1 MEQPFISIIVPVYKV
16 ERYIHRCIES
26 LTHQDFTNIEIILVD
41 DGSPDKCGIICD
53 EYKEKD
59 SRIRVI
65 HQSNG
70 GLSAAR
76 NSGIDIAK
84 GEYLM
89 FVDSDDWVDSDFCSY
104 AYQKAKESNSDIVV
118 FGYQDEFEDKTISH
132 TVEQEEKLSIENAL
146 VELHG
151 GKIMSFAWNKIYNAL
166 LFEKIRYPI
175 GRLYEDIGTTYL
187 LFDKANS
194 VYLAQK
200 ITYHYQQR
208 KDSIV
213 GREYI
218 AKDAIDWF
226 EQDMD
231 RFSFIQKEYPSI
243 LKKVWYDYAKT
254 VLLCCKILAG
264 KKGYGQDLNLMEN
277 FLINN
282 KQEILKSGFKD
293 KELSLLYTSKLGFI
307 IVRKVKAHIKQL
319 LKY

>member
-1 MEQPFISIIVPVYKV
+1 MEQPLISIIVPIYKV

-26 LTHQDFTNIEIILVD
+26 LIHQDFTNIEIILVD

-59 SRIRVI
+59 SRIKVI

-76 NSGIDIAK
+76 NSGINIAR

-104 AYQKAKESNSDIVV
+104 AYQKAKDTNSDIVV
-118 FGYQDEFEDKTISH
+118 FGYQDEFENKTILHS
-132 TVEQEEKLSIENAL
+132 VEQEEKLSIEDAL
-146 VELHG
+146 IELHG
-151 GKIMSFAWNKIYNAL
+151 GKIMSFAWNKIYNAF
-166 LFEKIRYPI
+166 LFDKIRYPV
-175 GRLYEDIGTTYL
+175 GRLYEDVGTTYL

-194 VYLAQK
+194 VFLAK
-200 ITYHYQQR
+200 KMTYHYQQR

-226 EQDMD
+226 EQNMD
-231 RFSFIQKEYPSI
+231 RFSFIQKKYPSV
-243 LKKVWYDYAKT
+243 LKSVWYDYGKT
-254 VLLCCKILAG
+254 VLLCCKILAS
-264 KKGYGQDLNLMEN
+264 KKGYDQDLSRMEN

-293 KELSLLYTSKLGFI
+293 KELNLLFTSKLGFK
-307 IVRKVKAHIKQL
+307 IVRKAKAHIKQL
-319 LKY
+319 LKH